1 MGIPHLTRRLSPYA
15 ETVWLGKSNNDTKKE
30 AKIISSVVI
39 DGPGLVYH
47 VYYCL
52 LCRMEQHLNPISAQ
66 PSNNEVSIGVM
77 MFLLHLRN
85 LGVTVCVFSSVV
97 LFFYKPRVSSLLRCT
112 LV

>member
-15 ETVWLGKSNNDTKKE
+15 ETVWFGQPDENAKKE
-30 AKIISSVVI
+30 AKTITSVVI

-52 LCRMEQHLNPISAQ
+52 LCRMDQHLNPISAQ
-66 PSNNEVSIGVM
+66 PSCNEVSVGVM

-85 LGVTVCVFSSVV
+85 LGVTVCVFSS
-97 LFFYKPRVSSLLRCT
+97 SLPKLKADCVNYY
-112 LV
+112 LL